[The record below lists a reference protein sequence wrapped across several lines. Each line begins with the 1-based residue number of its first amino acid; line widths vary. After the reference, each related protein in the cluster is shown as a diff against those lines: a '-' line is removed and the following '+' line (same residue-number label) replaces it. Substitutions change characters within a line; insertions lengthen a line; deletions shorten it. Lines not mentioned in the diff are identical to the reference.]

1 MKERIKYLLE
11 QFEKGRLNTS
21 ETRELWFLVNEEEEG
36 VAEGIEAMLSV
47 QEHLHAVP
55 EVDVIAYDEMLDA
68 ILSADRPF
76 KPKKIFLMPSHYWAA
91 AAMLFAVL
99 SLGLYFYLSPAGQHN
114 KHSSKYAV
122 EIRPGGNK
130 AILKLADGSEISLT
144 DSGKGTLADRSGI
157 RVTKTTDGS
166 VMYQVI
172 PGNEQPEKQAGYNT
186 ISTPR
191 GGQYQIELPDGTRV
205 WLNSA
210 SSLKFP
216 QSFAQMKTRAVEL
229 KGEAYFEVF
238 KNKKQPFQVRTGV
251 AESGRTQLIEVLG
264 THFNVNAY
272 ADEASTKTTLLE
284 GLVRVNS
291 GTELRPGEQAVL
303 NQGHVR
309 VVQVD
314 TEEAVAWKN
323 GYFIFTNED
332 IYSIMRKISRW
343 YDVEVVYEG
352 KITDN
357 TFNGPVSRSSKVSEV
372 LDILEL
378 TKTVHFKIEGRRIT
392 VMP

>member
-11 QFEKGRLNTS
+11 QFEKGGLSTS
-21 ETRELWFLVNEEEEG
+21 ETRELWLLVNEEKEG
-36 VAEGIEAMLSV
+36 VAEGIEAMISV
-47 QEHLHAVP
+47 QEVLHFLP
-55 EVDVIAYDEMLDA
+55 EEDTSAYDQMLDA

-76 KPKKIFLMPSHYWAA
+76 KPKKIFLMPYRYWAA

-99 SLGLYFYLSPAGQHN
+99 SLGFYFYIQPARQHDRYT
-114 KHSSKYAV
+114 SKYAD
-122 EIRPGGNK
+122 EIKPGGNK

-144 DSGKGTLADRSGI
+144 DAGRGTLADRSGI
-157 RVTKTTDGS
+157 RITKTTDGS
-166 VMYQVI
+166 VMYQVVS
-172 PGNEQPEKQAGYNT
+172 GTEKSEKQPRYNT

-191 GGQYQIELPDGTRV
+191 GGQYQIELPDGTKV
-205 WLNSA
+205 WLNAA

-216 QSFAQMKTRAVEL
+216 QSFAHMKTRAVEL
-229 KGEAYFEVF
+229 SGEAYFEVF
-238 KNKKQPFQVRTGV
+238 KNKRQPFQVLTGT
-251 AESGRTQLIEVLG
+251 AEGGRSQLIEVLG

-284 GLVRVNS
+284 GLVRVNH
-291 GTELRPGEQAVL
+291 GIELRPGEQSVL
-303 NQGHVR
+303 NQGDVR

>member
-1 MKERIKYLLE
+1 MKERIKYLLG
-11 QFEKGRLNTS
+11 QFEKGTLSAAEN
-21 ETRELWFLVNEEEEG
+21 RELLRLVHEEEQE
-36 VAEGIEAMLSV
+36 VEEGIGAMMVL
-47 QEHLHAVP
+47 QEEFPLEEKVRT
-55 EVDVIAYDEMLDA
+55 EYDDMLNA
-68 ILSADRPF
+68 ILATDRF
-76 KPKKIFLMPSHYWAA
+76 RRPKKITLLPLSYWAA
-91 AAMLFAVL
+91 AAVVLAMLSV
-99 SLGLYFYLSPAGQHN
+99 GLYFYLPPAGRN
-114 KHSSKYAV
+114 NAAGSKYAA

-144 DSGKGTLADRSGI
+144 DADNGTLANRGGI
-157 RVTKTTDGS
+157 TITKTKDG
-166 VMYQVI
+166 QVI
-172 PGNEQPEKQAGYNT
+172 YQAASLPQAASAQMAYNT

-191 GGQYQIELPDGTRV
+191 GGQYQINLPDGTRV
-205 WLNSA
+205 WLNAA

-216 QSFAQMKTRAVEL
+216 QSFAHLPSRTVEL
-229 KGEAYFEVF
+229 DGEAYFEVF
-238 KNKKQPFQVRTGV
+238 KNSKQPFKVLSHAGI
-251 AESGRTQLIEVLG
+251 AGRKQLIEVLG

-272 ADEASTKTTLLE
+272 PDEENTKTTLLE
-284 GLVRVNS
+284 GLVKINQE
-291 GTELRPGEQAVL
+291 TELHPGEQAVL
-303 NQGHVR
+303 DHGRLR
-309 VVQVD
+309 VATVD

-323 GYFIFTNED
+323 GYFNFTNED
-332 IYSIMRKISRW
+332 IYSIMKKISRW